1 MKKFLFGLLAMLA
14 IVIPGGVQA
23 KSYSF
28 GGYYCDSK
36 QPVGDG
42 TFYMT
47 CHIVAKTDFDV
58 NHITGTLILKNVTL
72 QSIKTKDDWV
82 SNNGLSSNV
91 DFTADSK
98 HNGEFAVADL
108 VFTGNLSATECETS
122 FMPDKAEE
130 TTPSTPTPTPD
141 PEPQKYT
148 CAKVDDEFYGS
159 NGTKVTE
166 ERYMEECCQYK
177 CTIVDNKYYFNA
189 SGKSVSYDKFLEDCS
204 TSTVVPN
211 DPTLP
216 DNPRTGFNYGY
227 IIVPIGILSIV
238 GIKRFAKKNTKI
250 YKI

>member
-1 MKKFLFGLLAMLA
+1 MKKILWVLLGLLA
-14 IVIPGGVQA
+14 IIIPSEVQA

-42 TFYMT
+42 TFTMT

-58 NHITGTLILKNVTL
+58 NHISGTLILKNVTL

-82 SNNGLSSNV
+82 SNNGLATNV
-91 DFTADSK
+91 DFTSTGK
-98 HNGEFAVADL
+98 HNGDFAVADL
-108 VFTGNLSATECETS
+108 VYTGNLSDTECEAS
-122 FMPDKAEE
+122 FMPNVAEE
-130 TTPSTPTPTPD
+130 TTPTPDPEPD

-148 CAKVDDEFYGS
+148 CAKVDNEFYGS

-204 TSTVVPN
+204 SSTVVPN

-216 DNPRTGFNYGY
+216 DNPSTGFSYGY
-227 IIVPIGILSIV
+227 IFVPIGILSIMA
-238 GIKRFAKKNTKI
+238 IMKFAKKNTKI